1 LRILLASHVFPPSI
15 GGIETVSRLLAE
27 QWNRMGHEVTVATTT
42 ASPAPDVS
50 GYRVIRQPGA
60 ASMFGLVK
68 WADVVFQN
76 NVSLRT
82 AWPLAFIHRPWFVT
96 TAIWLKTADRRG
108 GLAVRMKSLALKRA
122 KNIYISRTVAAHV
135 GLPGAIIPN
144 PYDDATFRP
153 FADIP
158 RDLDLVF
165 VGRLVS
171 DKGVDILLHALAKL
185 RSRGVKPN
193 ATIIGT
199 GSEETGLRDMTRRL
213 ELTEQV
219 VFAGTQRGNDLS
231 RMIARHRI
239 MVVPSRWAEPF
250 GVVALEGIACGC
262 AVVGSNEGGLP
273 EAIGPCG
280 VTFPNGS
287 ADSLADAI
295 DGLLRDARQLAAMRE
310 AATAHLAK
318 HAPDAIARLYLEA
331 FLKARPAC
339 RP

>member
-1 LRILLASHVFPPSI
+1 
-15 GGIETVSRLLAE
+15 
-27 QWNRMGHEVTVATTT
+27 
-42 ASPAPDVS
+42 
-50 GYRVIRQPGA
+50 
-60 ASMFGLVK
+60 
-68 WADVVFQN
+68 
-76 NVSLRT
+76 
-82 AWPLAFIHRPWFVT
+82 
-96 TAIWLKTADRRG
+96 
-108 GLAVRMKSLALKRA
+108 MKSLALKRA

>member
-1 LRILLASHVFPPSI
+1 
-15 GGIETVSRLLAE
+15 VSRLLAE
-27 QWNRMGHEVTVATTT
+27 QWQRMGHEVTVATTT
-42 ASPAPDVS
+42 PSPTPDDS
-50 GYRVIRQPGA
+50 CYRVIRQPGA
-60 ASMFGLVK
+60 ASVFGLVK

-76 NVSLRT
+76 NISLRT

-96 TAIWLKTADRRG
+96 TAIWLGTADQRG
-108 GLAVRMKSLALKRA
+108 GLAVKMKSLALKRA
-122 KNIYISRTVAAHV
+122 RNVYISRTVAAHV

-158 RDLDLVF
+158 KDLDLVF

-171 DKGVDILLHALAKL
+171 DKGVDILLQALAQLKH
-185 RSRGVKPN
+185 RGVKPN
-193 ATIIGT
+193 TTIIGT
-199 GSEETGLRDMTRRL
+199 GSEEAGLRDMTRRL
-213 ELTEQV
+213 DLTEQV

-231 RMIARHRI
+231 RMVARHRI

-262 AVVGSNEGGLP
+262 AVIGSIDGGLP

-295 DGLLRDARQLAAMRE
+295 ERLLRDGRQLAAMRE

-318 HAPDAIARLYLEA
+318 HAPDVIARLYLEA
-331 FLKARPAC
+331 FLKATHTC
-339 RP
+339 RS